1 MTSLPPLAAAQN
13 SPSQP
18 GSPLEITLT
27 ILFEHSPILISRL
40 APDLAV
46 TLQRGAKIS
55 SYPELIEL
63 ALAQI
68 GAWDT
73 ESQALFISGHPRI
86 GENRNLSELSANEQ
100 GAQRVDPTP
109 PEVLERLAH
118 LNLCYETVYPGL
130 RYITFVNGRS
140 RATILEEMESVLGL
154 DHSLSSILPALS
166 DLKPVHVGSEAW
178 RSELTRAIY
187 DVGRIAQS
195 RLKALSAL

>member
-86 GENRNLSELSANEQ
+86 
-100 GAQRVDPTP
+100 
-109 PEVLERLAH
+109 VLERLAH